1 MLPKKANR
9 LIASLR
15 QIPYQPE
22 TGDNRAMVPLSAAY
36 QSLINKQHKT
46 HDDNTLVQLKNHW
59 AQWFRGTD
67 FEYLQPTRID
77 SNHILWLYA
86 PNAILRQK
94 AQLKCENALK
104 ILRVHYP
111 SLTAIQCALSLANTN
126 KST

>member
-15 QIPYQPE
+15 QIPYYSE
-22 TGDNRAMVPLSAAY
+22 TGDNRAIVPLSAAC
-36 QSLINKQHKT
+36 QLLINRQHQT
-46 HDDNTLVQLKNHW
+46 YGNNTLIQLKNHW

-67 FEYLQPTRID
+67 FEHLQPARID

-86 PNAILRQK
+86 PNAIIRQK

-104 ILRVHYP
+104 ILRIHYP
-111 SLTAIQCALSLANTN
+111 SLTAVQCTFLFANTN
-126 KST
+126 QPI